1 MVSMLKVIG
10 VISCGFML
18 CLGVP
23 NSAQAI
29 NNFAKELKELKSE
42 QYADEQAGLAENEED
57 TAKGLQTI
65 YGEVLQIKHDKYLVR
80 KYDGNVVRLQSDN
93 NTQLNGG
100 LTQGDRGDRI
110 VAKVDDQGHAL
121 LIHPIQ

>member
-10 VISCGFML
+10 VISCGFVL

-42 QYADEQAGLAENEED
+42 QNAEEQADLAENEED

-65 YGEVLQIKHDKYLVR
+65 YGEVLQIKHDTYLVR
-80 KYDGNVVRLQSDN
+80 KYDGNVVRLHSDN
-93 NTQLNGG
+93 NTQLSGS
-100 LTQGDRGDRI
+100 LTQGDRI
-110 VAKVDDQGHAL
+110 EAKVDDQGHAL
-121 LIHPIQ
+121 LIHPV